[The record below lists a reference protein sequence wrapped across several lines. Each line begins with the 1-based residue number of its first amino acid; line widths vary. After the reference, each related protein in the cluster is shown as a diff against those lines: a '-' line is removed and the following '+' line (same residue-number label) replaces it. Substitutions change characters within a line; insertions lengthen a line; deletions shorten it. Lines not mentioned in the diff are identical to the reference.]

1 MKLGCV
7 CMNELWAFLE
17 LDKRNEYND
26 HKSLKSKMLAK
37 KSARITATQKELDK
51 RFDQMQRDFL
61 MSLTNES
68 EFFTDDFV
76 TDSPAKIFC
85 KILQR
90 KD

>member
-1 MKLGCV
+1 
-7 CMNELWAFLE
+7 MNELWAFLE
-17 LDKRNEYND
+17 LTKHNGCND
-26 HKSLKSKMLAK
+26 YKGLKSKMLTE

-61 MSLTNES
+61 MSLNNES

-76 TDSPAKIFC
+76 TYSPAKIFC
-85 KILQR
+85 EILQR